1 VSWKTLVAVLAG
13 AVLCVP
19 VAAAAPA
26 KHSPKLP
33 LALVPL
39 QQAQLG
45 PAAASL
51 TLQWFDF
58 GTVSNNAAA
67 FMAPGPVEPQKLKR
81 LGRVTGYLLDY
92 GIPYRGGTGLT
103 EIKTGVDEYR
113 TRRDAEKALPFWR
126 KQDGYGAKSARQL
139 GVHLT
144 FTRLKVKTVGS
155 SRFAYLTSMSI
166 PHADPMYAVDE
177 QFVAGRFIL
186 DSYVVAGT
194 KAVATRLAPHLAALL
209 DHRLRSMLAGRLHG
223 HAAPRPP
230 LPEPGPPPGGP
241 DLSTFVLGPADFSP
255 GTVISQGYS
264 LDPEA
269 ISSYGI
275 DLHPAGAFAD
285 IIQGV
290 NWYAD
295 ANETTWQ
302 GTFTDYEIAQLAA
315 LASMIGGVTPVDVSA
330 AGDNAEAVILPYDL
344 TGGRNGTTAV
354 LSLWQGQATDV
365 VLAASASQL
374 QASDVQ
380 SLAQKAADHLNSG
393 LLAKA
398 QAPTTWTSQR
408 RSRSRSSS
416 MKRTRCQVPSWSSPL
431 RTGTDSPAV
440 PRSIAMQWEWPLP
453 WSMSSGQM
461 FSVRR
466 SQSSCA

>member
-1 VSWKTLVAVLAG
+1 MSWKALVAVVAG

-19 VAAAAPA
+19 AATAASA
-26 KHSPKLP
+26 KHSPRLP

-39 QQAQLG
+39 QRAQLG
-45 PAAASL
+45 PDAASL
-51 TLQWFDF
+51 PLQWFDF
-58 GTVSNNAAA
+58 GTVSNDDAA
-67 FMAPGPVEPQKLKR
+67 FMAPGPVEPQKLRR

-92 GIPYRGGTGLT
+92 GIPYRGGTGVT

-113 TRRDAEKALPFWR
+113 TSRDAEKALPFWR
-126 KQDGYGAKSARQL
+126 RQDGFGAKSARQL
-139 GVHLT
+139 GVHLK
-144 FTRLKVKTVGS
+144 FTRLKVKKVGS
-155 SRFAYLTSMSI
+155 SRFAYLTGMSI
-166 PHADPMYAVDE
+166 AHADPMYTVDE

-186 DSYVVAGT
+186 DSYVVAGRR
-194 KAVATRLAPHLAALL
+194 AVATRLAPHLAALL

-223 HAAPRPP
+223 HAAPPP
-230 LPEPGPPPGGP
+230 PFPEAGPPPGGP
-241 DLSTFVLGPADFSP
+241 DLSSFVLGPADFSP
-255 GTVISQGYS
+255 ATVISQGYS

-275 DLHPAGAFAD
+275 DLRPAGAFAD

-290 NWYAD
+290 NWYAN

-302 GTFTDYEIAQLAA
+302 GTFTGYEIAQLEV
-315 LASMIGGVTPVDVSA
+315 LASTIGGVTPVDVSA
-330 AGDNAEAVILPYDL
+330 SGDNAEAVILPYDL

-354 LSLWQGQATDV
+354 LALWRGQATDV
-365 VLAASASQL
+365 VLAASSSQL

-380 SLAQKAADHLNSG
+380 SLAQKTADHLNAG
-393 LLAKA
+393 LG

-416 MKRTRCQVPSWSSPL
+416 MKRTRCQVPSWSSPS

-440 PRSIAMQWEWPLP
+440 PSSIAMQWEWPFP